1 MKTIQGNTQSA
12 KGLTW
17 LNMVSL
23 LIELILFILI
33 PALNVFAEVISTRVV
48 YIIAI
53 IWFAFNTLF
62 YIVPATIK
70 KHYFQYR
77 IFVVYLPTLF
87 LIGMGIW
94 ELIAIIIA
102 LNVSKVLAII
112 FSIVVVLPP
121 ITFSLLIR
129 KLLDEQPTLLG

>member
-17 LNMVSL
+17 LNMMSL

-33 PALNVFAEVISTRVV
+33 PALNVFAEVISTRFV
-48 YIIAI
+48 YIVAI

-62 YIVPATIK
+62 YILPATIK

-77 IFVVYLPTLF
+77 IFVVYLPTLV
-87 LIGMGIW
+87 LIAMGIW
-94 ELIAIIIA
+94 EIIAIIVA
-102 LNVSKVLAII
+102 VNVAKVLAII

-121 ITFSLLIR
+121 ISFSLLIR

>member
-12 KGLTW
+12 KGVTW

-94 ELIAIIIA
+94 EIIAIVIA
-102 LNVSKVLAII
+102 VNVSKVLAII